1 MPNNTQSIRSVA
13 SHDLLVDLES
23 WLDLHHGQLAS
34 LSQHFEAIAKHV
46 KRPSLIDRVPQSTN
60 NHFTSVSA
68 MALGGS
74 VPSVRLRFLEPGND
88 VVRKQ
93 RPRPVVSA
101 SIAIGIKPTVVCKM
115 LADGVFEIDFR
126 VDGHLGS
133 SGILAGSTFFNSI

>member
-23 WLDLHHGQLAS
+23 WLDLHHGQFAA
-34 LSQHFEAIAKHV
+34 LSQHFEAIAKDV
-46 KRPSLIDRVPQSTN
+46 KRTALVDRVPQTAN
-60 NHFTSVSA
+60 DHFTSVSA